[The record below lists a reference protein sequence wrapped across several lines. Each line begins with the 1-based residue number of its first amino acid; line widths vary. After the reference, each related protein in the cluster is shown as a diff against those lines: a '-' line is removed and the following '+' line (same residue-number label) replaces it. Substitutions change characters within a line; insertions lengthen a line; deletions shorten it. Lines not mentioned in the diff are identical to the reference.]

1 MKKAIKAISVFM
13 IILMMGIVLTGCNND
28 KEDKKEEKVDLSAAA
43 GTYKGIYTKFV
54 GDDTKVEDEEFS
66 LELKAD
72 GTGVSNRDGASYKLT
87 WSLKGKEFK
96 MTETFAG
103 MSIDYN
109 GTLDNGKLEIYNG
122 DKDNDFTYMYVYEK
136 Q

>member
-1 MKKAIKAISVFM
+1 MKKTIKVISVFM
-13 IILMMGIVLTGCNND
+13 MILMMGFILTGCSD
-28 KEDKKEEKVDLSAAA
+28 KDDKKEEKVDLSAAA
-43 GTYKGIYTKFV
+43 GTYKGVYTKFV
-54 GDDTKVEDEEFS
+54 GDATKNEEEVFS
-66 LELKAD
+66 LELKDD
-72 GTGVSNRDGASYKLT
+72 GTGVSNREGTSYNLK

-109 GTLDNGKLEIYNG
+109 GTLDDGKLEIYNG
-122 DKDNDFTYMYVYEK
+122 DKDDDFTYMYVYEK

>member
-1 MKKAIKAISVFM
+1 MKKAIK
-13 IILMMGIVLTGCNND
+13 IVLTGCNND
-28 KEDKKEEKVDLSAAA
+28 KDDKKEEKVDLSAAA

-66 LELKAD
+66 LELKDD

-136 Q
+136 K